1 MTVQNNRGW
10 QARVVPPQQV
20 IELIK
25 PGMTVWIGSGP
36 AEPALLVATVLDAP
50 SLRHR
55 DAEMIQAIAGG
66 PALTAALAG
75 TNPLRFKTF
84 AGSEAAAKAGRI
96 EVVPGHLAGVPALIR
111 DGLVP
116 IDLVMVRVSRPDG
129 QGRCHL
135 GPCADATL
143 AAMDKARIVVGEITP
158 DLPATAGGPVLDAQR
173 FAHFVQAG
181 QPLCPLPRPLTGPL
195 DHVIA
200 DHLAGLVGDGASL
213 SFFPGPLAEALARAL
228 AGKTGLGL
236 HLAWFTDN
244 AMDLVRGGACGPKPV
259 EAGYAVGSRELMDW
273 LNTTDKVVFRDL
285 GTIFDPA
292 RIGRSERLI
301 TVVPAAAVDLA
312 GRFAIGTGAE
322 QISNAQVEPFV
333 LGARMSDGGMV
344 VAALASRSD
353 IGATGFCLALGGLP
367 TGTAD
372 IVVTE
377 QGVARLRGLT
387 LRQRAQ
393 ALIDIAHP
401 RDRPALVEAAKVA
414 DILYGDQL
422 FLAECALDH
431 PSAIGAEATFKG
443 GLRVRFRQI
452 RPSDEEGMRRL
463 FYRFSKEAV
472 YYRYFAPVATMPH
485 EKMQAYVNADCA
497 DTVSIVGLVA
507 EGAGERLIAE
517 ARYVAET
524 GRPWAEVAFVVDEA
538 VQGKGIATFIL
549 HMLVEAARQR
559 GIKGFTAQVL
569 ATNKA
574 MLSVF
579 EKGGLALEAKLNQGV
594 YDIRIPF
601 AGSG

>member
-1 MTVQNNRGW
+1 MTVQHHGNW
-10 QARVVPPQQV
+10 QQRLVEAPTIVEQ
-20 IELIK
+20 IK

-36 AEPALLVATVLDAP
+36 AEPALLVATLLDSP
-50 SLRHR
+50 SLSHR

-66 PALTAALAG
+66 PALTAAMAG

-84 AGSEAAAKAGRI
+84 AGLEAVAKAGRI
-96 EVVPGHLAGVPALIR
+96 EVIPGRLADVPALIR

-116 IDLVMVRVSRPDG
+116 IDLVMVRVCRPDERG
-129 QGRCHL
+129 HFYL

-143 AAMDKARIVVGEITP
+143 AAMDRARIVVGEITP
-158 DLPATAGGPVLDAQR
+158 ELPMTGDAGLDADC
-173 FAHFVQAG
+173 FTHFVQAA
-181 QPLCPLPRPLTGPL
+181 QPMACLPQPVPGPL
-195 DHVIA
+195 DYAIA
-200 DHLAGLVGDGASL
+200 GHLARVIKPGATL
-213 SFFPGPLAEALARAL
+213 SFFPGPLADALVKAL
-228 AGKTGLGL
+228 AGQAALGL
-236 HLAWFTDN
+236 HLAWFTDA
-244 AMDLVRGGACGPKPV
+244 AMDLVRAGVCGASSV
-259 EAGYAVGSRELMDW
+259 QAGYAAGSRELMDW

-285 GTIFDPA
+285 ETIFNPA
-292 RIGRSERLI
+292 RIGQSHRVVTI
-301 TVVPAAAVDLA
+301 VPAAAVDLC
-312 GRFAIGTGAE
+312 GSFAADPGTGPYRLGNE
-322 QISNAQVEPFV
+322 VVDPFV
-333 LGARMSDGGMV
+333 LGARLSADGLV

-353 IGATGFCLALGGLP
+353 SGDPGFCLDLGRSP
-367 TGTAD
+367 AGTAD

-387 LRQRAQ
+387 LRERAQ

-401 RDRPALVEAAKVA
+401 KDRPALVEGAKAA
-414 DILYGDQL
+414 DILYSDQL

-443 GLRVRFRQI
+443 GLRVRFRPI

-472 YYRYFAPVATMPH
+472 YYRYFAPVTTMPH

-497 DTVSIVGLVA
+497 DTVSIVGLAA

-517 ARYVAET
+517 ARYVAEP

-538 VQGKGIATFIL
+538 LQGKGIATFIFR
-549 HMLVEAARQR
+549 MLVEAARQR

-579 EKGGLALEAKLNQGV
+579 EKGGLALEARLNHGV

-601 AGSG
+601 